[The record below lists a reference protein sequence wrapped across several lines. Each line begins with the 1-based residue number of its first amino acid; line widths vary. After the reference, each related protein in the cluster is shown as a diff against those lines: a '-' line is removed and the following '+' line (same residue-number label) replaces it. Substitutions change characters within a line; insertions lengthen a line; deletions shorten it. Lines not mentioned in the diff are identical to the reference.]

1 MSTEL
6 FPFLEETIKEF
17 RKKRY
22 YEYEA
27 SPPQSLLD
35 QFKTSAG
42 AYYHIARLFEDKY
55 GYSAALGQEKLC
67 IISTARVDNPTVCYF
82 SHDDADQCEVKLR
95 HIDELTFDPFVD
107 DNMHIRNMLN
117 TSIQKSLMALGFE
130 FNGYSYYLKTEDLAK
145 SLKPKNKFL
154 ARVQNFFHIYPGFN
168 VRLRVLGG
176 KPFLQI
182 QPHCVIDFD
191 KDLYSLYEEELF
203 TFEEIPRVFP
213 HILLPIRRTAF
224 LQGFWKSKTASDPI
238 LDAVFHGQS
247 FLQFARRAYK
257 NLNFRKKDAKLIV
270 VVPRG
275 NWSNPWYFSSE
286 LAFPSFGFEDIA
298 TLDREFY
305 YNVQSEMKV
314 YSARRKDLVHDYFQQ
329 IENRLFFDD
338 ITIKLGGLYSYD
350 NKLSE
355 VEPKDFH
362 GFEIKSFFAFPDP
375 WVRFKDEKTLNSKD
389 VSRKTGHLGAAG
401 DLLRRPKDVRCF
413 DVPSSI
419 NVRLMFDL
427 NIESSVF
434 ALVHN
439 LVEGMDRYAGFND
452 IFNVR
457 VKFSFKTIDDFVDP
471 KTYSGIT
478 PEDDDCVMIFG
489 PRTIEGD
496 PVKTKEIYT
505 FSETQI
511 LNRGV
516 PVQFIS
522 DDPAE
527 NPKYDKSLKTKST
540 NPDTLFG
547 IGLNVLGKVGA
558 SVLTLSPATTD
569 HFPPNSVV
577 LGYNVA
583 RIFEPTKKDIS
594 QEASPR
600 DLVSKSIPL
609 AAPIVI
615 FSGSGSEIIQQY
627 AYEVADEVSLFSGEQ
642 GKRIISEIDGDVK
655 NIIIHKDGDFHQKEI
670 QDLKNLSER
679 GRRIIPISIVSGFVP
694 RLFSS
699 FRKFNLPPVGAVFVL
714 SDDDFLFSTTLT
726 PPSYVPEHK
735 GWPNPILV
743 HFNEEALQPKLKS
756 EEKMQLLYQIWS
768 FTRANVHSQIPLR
781 KPLSVHYSNRI
792 AKFLVKAG
800 DRSPSYF
807 KNFKGRRN
815 RLGYNPRIFL

>member
-6 FPFLEETIKEF
+6 FPLLEETIEELHQ
-17 RKKRY
+17 KRY
-22 YEYEA
+22 YKYEA
-27 SPPQSLLD
+27 SPPQSFLD
-35 QFKTSAG
+35 QFKTSSG
-42 AYYHIARLFEDKY
+42 AYYHIATLFEDKY
-55 GYSAALGQEKLC
+55 GYPAVLGQELC
-67 IISTARVDNPTVCYF
+67 IISTARIDNPTVCDF
-82 SHDDADQCEVKLR
+82 GDDGKNQSEVRLR
-95 HIDELTFDPFVD
+95 CTDELTFDLFQE
-107 DNMHIRNMLN
+107 NNIHIRNMLI
-117 TSIQKSLMALGFE
+117 SSLQKSLLTLKYE
-130 FNGYSYYLKTEDLAK
+130 FNGYSYYLKTEDLAE
-145 SLKPKNKFL
+145 SLKPKNRFL

-168 VRLRVLGG
+168 VRLRILGG

-182 QPHCVIDFD
+182 QPHCVIDFE
-191 KDLYSLYEEELF
+191 KDLYSLYKENLF
-203 TFEEIPRVFP
+203 TFDEISRVFP
-213 HILLPIRRTAF
+213 HVLLPIKRTAL
-224 LQGFWKSKTASDPI
+224 LQGFWKTKTASDPI
-238 LDAVFHGQS
+238 FDEVFHGQS
-247 FLQFARRAYK
+247 FLQFAAHVYK
-257 NLNFRKKDAKLIV
+257 NLKFREKDASLIV

-275 NWSNPWYFSSE
+275 NRSNPWYFSSE
-286 LAFPSFGFEDIA
+286 LASPSFSFEDIA
-298 TLDREFY
+298 ALDREFY
-305 YNVQSEMKV
+305 YNIQSEMRV

-338 ITIKLGGLYSYD
+338 IIIKLGGLYSYD
-350 NKLSE
+350 DKLSK
-355 VEPKDFH
+355 VEPKDFR

-375 WVRFKDEKTLNSKD
+375 WVRFKDEKTSRPRD

-401 DLLRRPKDVRCF
+401 DLLRQSKDVRCF
-413 DVPSSI
+413 DVPPSI
-419 NVRLMFDL
+419 NVRIMYELKS
-427 NIESSVF
+427 ESSVF
-434 ALVHN
+434 TLVHN
-439 LVEGMDRYAGFND
+439 LVEGMDRYRGFND
-452 IFNVR
+452 IFNVDI
-457 VKFSFKTIDDFVDP
+457 KFSFTAIDDFLDP

-478 PEDDDCVMIFG
+478 SENEDCVMIFG

-496 PVKTKEIYT
+496 PIKTREIYT

-527 NPKYDKSLKTKST
+527 NPKYDKSFKSKST
-540 NPDTLFG
+540 SPDTLFG
-547 IGLNVLGKVGA
+547 IGLNILGKIGA
-558 SVLTLSPATTD
+558 SVLTLSPTTTD
-569 HFPPNSVV
+569 HFPANSVV

-594 QEASPR
+594 QDTSPR
-600 DLVSKSIPL
+600 ALISKSIPL

-615 FSGSGSEIIQQY
+615 FSGSGSEIVQQY
-627 AYEVADEVSLFSGEQ
+627 AYEVADEASLFSGEQ
-642 GKRIISEIDGDVK
+642 GRRIISEIDGDLK

-670 QDLKNLSER
+670 QDLKNLSEQ
-679 GRRIIPISIVSGFVP
+679 GRRIVPISIISGFVP

-714 SDDDFLFSTTLT
+714 SDIDFLFSTTLT

-743 HFNEEALQPKLKS
+743 HINEEALEQKLES

-807 KNFKGRRN
+807 KNFKGRKN
-815 RLGYNPRIFL
+815 RLGYTPRIFL